1 MGTFVRYL
9 YALRSKEMTKRKSFD
24 LPKHLHPEGK
34 RAASLA
40 ANAAIRAWAADR
52 KIGSQPATHAETSRA
67 PIKSRKNR

>member
-9 YALRSKEMTKRKSFD
+9 YARRSNVMTKRKTFD
-24 LPKHLHPEGK
+24 LPKHLQPEGK

-52 KIGSQPATHAETSRA
+52 KLGTQPQTFPE
-67 PIKSRKNR
+67 KKK